1 MPPAKSIWKRVLFR
15 KQLHAC
21 LKNRWNLSPQTED
34 RCANCCFPSWRFLCQ
49 VHGILHAKRSR
60 HRINGTLVKSPGC
73 HIQQVHP
80 GYGFLKCLAG
90 DTFRDRYFQLNE
102 DLRQRQK
109 YPSREWLRETRFSV
123 FSTYVLLLTVA
134 DLLRRAAV
142 SRKSGFRSG
151 VFCDGRDIRTAWRWR
166 GRPGRRWRRPG
177 PDRG

>member
-1 MPPAKSIWKRVLFR
+1 MTRPWAYDAPGKKHMEARPFPKAIARVPE
-15 KQLHAC
+15 
-21 LKNRWNLSPQTED
+21 NRWNLSPQTED

-49 VHGILHAKRSR
+49 VHGILHAKRSH

-102 DLRQRQK
+102 DPRKRQK

-123 FSTYVLLLTVA
+123 FSTYVLLPCGCRSAAPGCCFTEIRLSE
-134 DLLRRAAV
+134 RR
-142 SRKSGFRSG
+142 FL
-151 VFCDGRDIRTAWRWR
+151 
-166 GRPGRRWRRPG
+166 
-177 PDRG
+177 